1 MLNTLYTQPVLTAA
15 QGYPIPYTPY
25 ATRCTLFIMQNKP
38 NFRKSQL
45 NVSNCTTRE
54 YEEMDTWSSEENKP
68 NQTQY
73 EPNQTQF
80 PKSPKMNATSLP
92 TKPYEHETAFAL
104 EPNKPNQTQF
114 QTQKIQRIYGEAPMT
129 MVYSPL
135 GFCSS
140 SASSCES
147 VPRLT
152 DSNILVSSFASAAS
166 RSPNTS
172 TASSRKL
179 RRRYGLS

>member
-1 MLNTLYTQPVLTAA
+1 MLHA
-15 QGYPIPYTPY
+15 IRYTPY
-25 ATRCTLFIMQNKP
+25 ATRYALSIMKNKP
-38 NFRKSQL
+38 NFEKAQM
-45 NVSNCTTRE
+45 NVSNYTIRE
-54 YEEMDTWSSEENKP
+54 YEEMDTWSSGKNK
-68 NQTQY
+68 
-73 EPNQTQF
+73 PNQTQF
-80 PKSPKMNATSLP
+80 PKSPKMTPTSLP